1 MYEIESLE
9 RLKEQFSKLPG
20 VGPKSAARM
29 AYHILDMDPED
40 VKQFAKDMY
49 TARLAVKYCKICGC
63 ITDREVCPI
72 CADDRRDH
80 SLICVVK
87 DSKDVAAFERVREYK
102 GVYHV
107 LGGTI
112 SPLSGIGPDDI
123 RIKELI
129 ARVREGGVREIVLAT
144 NPDVQGEATAVY
156 ISRLLNGSG
165 VKVTR
170 IAHGVPVGGELEY
183 TDEITL
189 LKAFEGRTN
198 Y

>member
-9 RLKEQFSKLPG
+9 KLREQFAKLPG
-20 VGPKSAARM
+20 IGPKSATRM
-29 AYHILDMDPED
+29 AYYIIEMSPEE
-40 VKQFAKDMY
+40 VKEFAKDMY
-49 TARLAVKYCKICGC
+49 AARLAVKHCEICGA
-63 ITDREVCPI
+63 ITDRDVCPI
-72 CADDRRDH
+72 CSDSRRDH
-80 SLICVVK
+80 SQICVVK
-87 DSKDVAAFERVREYK
+87 DTKDVVAFERVREFK

-112 SPLSGIGPDDI
+112 SPLNGIGPEDI
-123 RIKELI
+123 RIKELVS
-129 ARVREGGVREIVLAT
+129 RVKEGNVKEVILAT

-156 ISRLLNGSG
+156 ISRLLQNTG
-165 VKVTR
+165 VKVSR

-189 LKAFEGRTN
+189 LKAFEGRTD

>member
-1 MYEIESLE
+1 MYEIASLE

-29 AYHILDMDPED
+29 AYHIIDMDPED

-49 TARLAVKYCKICGC
+49 TARLAVKYCAVCGC

-72 CADDRRDH
+72 CADERRDH

-123 RIKELI
+123 RIKELLT
-129 ARVREGGVREIVLAT
+129 RVREGGVREIVLAT
-144 NPDVQGEATAVY
+144 NPDVQGEATAC
-156 ISRLLNGSG
+156 S
-165 VKVTR
+165 
-170 IAHGVPVGGELEY
+170 
-183 TDEITL
+183 
-189 LKAFEGRTN
+189 
-198 Y
+198 

>member
-29 AYHILDMDPED
+29 AYHIIDMDPED

-49 TARLAVKYCKICGC
+49 TARLAVKYCAVCGC
-63 ITDREVCPI
+63 ITDREICPI
-72 CADDRRDH
+72 CADERRDH

-123 RIKELI
+123 RIKELLT
-129 ARVREGGVREIVLAT
+129 RVREGGVREIVLAT

-156 ISRLLNGSG
+156 ISRLLNGTG

-189 LKAFEGRTN
+189 LKAFEGRTQ

>member
-1 MYEIESLE
+1 MYEIEVLE

-29 AYHILDMDPED
+29 AYHIIEMDAED

-49 TARLAVKYCKICGC
+49 TARLAVRYCEICGC
-63 ITDREVCPI
+63 ITDRDICPI
-72 CADDRRDH
+72 CSDDRRDH
-80 SLICVVK
+80 SQICVVR
-87 DSKDVAAFERVREYK
+87 DTKDVMAFERVREYK

-112 SPLSGIGPDDI
+112 SPLSGVGPDDI
-123 RIKELI
+123 RIKELLL
-129 ARVREGGVREIVLAT
+129 RVKQGDVKEVILAT

-165 VKVTR
+165 VRVSR

-189 LKAFEGRTN
+189 LKAFEGRTD